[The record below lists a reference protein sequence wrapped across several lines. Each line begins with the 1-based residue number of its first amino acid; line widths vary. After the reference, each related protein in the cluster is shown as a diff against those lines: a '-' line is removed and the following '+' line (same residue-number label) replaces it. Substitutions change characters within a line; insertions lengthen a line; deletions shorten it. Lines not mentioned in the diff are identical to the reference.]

1 LEVKTTDVY
10 RISLD
15 TIAEYRRKL
24 VETGQINKSS
34 SILVVVG
41 RNDTGELEAQVR
53 GSRHAWDIRLISAD
67 ALIKLVQIKEN
78 AEGQE
83 TGLKIRSLLVPMEY
97 TRLDKMIDVMFTA
110 AKNVEA
116 AATAIEEEDIEQEE
130 PKGRQVQEKG
140 LWQFTEPELL
150 QAKRDQVLSAIAKQI
165 ATIYIK
171 KSRAL
176 FWDAKHEDRLVCT
189 LSKRYSKKGSYA
201 YWYAYH
207 PQWHDFLK
215 EGKRGF
221 LALGCMDLPFA
232 FVIPVADVEPVLEA
246 LNTTTTKDDH
256 TYQHIHITET
266 SSGFYSLL
274 MPKKSSTLALDPYR
288 LGL

>member
-1 LEVKTTDVY
+1 MLEVKTTDAY

-15 TIAEYRRKL
+15 NIAEYREKL
-24 VETGQINKSS
+24 IAAGNIGKAS
-34 SILVVVG
+34 SILIVVG
-41 RNDTGELEAQVR
+41 REDTGELEAQVR
-53 GSRHAWDIRLISAD
+53 GSRHAWDIRLLSTE
-67 ALIKLVQIKEN
+67 ALLKLVANSRKMPK
-78 AEGQE
+78 ARRRA
-83 TGLKIRSLLVPMEY
+83 LKFGAFLAPMEY

-110 AKNVEA
+110 AKNLEA

-150 QAKRDQVLSAIAKQI
+150 QAKRDQILSAIAKQI
-165 ATIYIK
+165 TTIYIK

-189 LSKRYSKKGSYA
+189 LSKHIRRRDLYA

-207 PQWHDFLK
+207 PHLK

-232 FVIPVADVEPVLEA
+232 FVIPVAVV
-246 LNTTTTKDDH
+246 
-256 TYQHIHITET
+256 
-266 SSGFYSLL
+266 
-274 MPKKSSTLALDPYR
+274 
-288 LGL
+288 